1 MGREPEGEGVMG
13 GRVQWGPRESRLVPK
28 IKASLLKVQS
38 DAEKKNMANKDEKEN
53 IQQQV

>member
-1 MGREPEGEGVMG
+1 M
-13 GRVQWGPRESRLVPK
+13 QWGPRESRLVPK